1 MNTSFSKLNNEERQ
15 RVLGKLSKLKALS
28 ECPTGNVNETATAA
42 AAMTRLM
49 LEYQI
54 EMAELSV
61 QDDTEQDEAC
71 SEEVTGETS
80 QRGFPVWQTHLLASL
95 ADVNDCILYVQS
107 SVSRQNWQVKRVSV
121 QRLIGSKR
129 DIQSTRNIFQFCLV
143 EIEKLWRL
151 WDSRASLARRNDF
164 RLGAAQGIGEK
175 VRAERQAVLA
185 EEKARSEAQGQ
196 QSLALAVFD
205 RKQESADKLARDM
218 GLRSRQARSRGVSPT
233 AYQAGFEAGTNL
245 ELSQQPASLPESL
258 V

>member
-1 MNTSFSKLNNEERQ
+1 MNTTFSKLTSEERQ
-15 RVLGKLSKLKALS
+15 RVLGKLTKLKALS

-54 EMAELSV
+54 EMAELNIQSGTE
-61 QDDTEQDEAC
+61 DDAAC

-107 SVSRQNWQVKRVSV
+107 STSRQNWQVRRVSV

-143 EIEKLWRL
+143 EIEKLWRI

-175 VRAERQAVLA
+175 VRAERDQVMA
-185 EEKARSEAQGQ
+185 EEKARSQAQGR

-205 RKQESADKLARDM
+205 RKQENADKLAREI
-218 GLRSRQARSRGVSPT
+218 GLKSRQARSRGVSAT
-233 AYQAGFEAGTNL
+233 AYQAGFEAGARLNL
-245 ELSQQPASLPESL
+245 PQDASLLPGT
-258 V
+258 